1 MMCPC
6 NAPDSHVWQGCQG
19 ITSPG
24 VRGTAHLAGQWS
36 LQSGTMPTNRRDVGG
51 VAPSLS
57 GRWRSGLEGNLSQ
70 ARQKASEVVDVVRD
84 GTEHLIE
91 RTRDVIDEQ
100 MTRLDEAIEAAQ
112 KAAAE
117 QAAAYRQRSGE
128 QQESG

>member
-1 MMCPC
+1 ME
-6 NAPDSHVWQGCQG
+6 NRSNGWALLGG
-19 ITSPG
+19 
-24 VRGTAHLAGQWS
+24 LALGA
-36 LQSGTMPTNRRDVGG
+36 LGGFAVGLW

-100 MTRLDEAIEAAQ
+100 MSRLDEAIEAAQ

-128 QQESG
+128 PQESG